1 MTSLYAEKKTRKAE
15 KKTCTANVAACGCIR
30 KQQDFHSGR
39 GAAGLGLGA
48 DGAREASSILGG
60 ESMSALSTCL
70 WKLCRAR
77 SDVPAYLC
85 SWTHA
90 VIGHSKRL
98 AAPPDQSLRRQAITF
113 CLTCVGIHLL
123 CTRLEPSMAEDMTLQ
138 IVGSD
143 QN

>member
-1 MTSLYAEKKTRKAE
+1 
-15 KKTCTANVAACGCIR
+15 
-30 KQQDFHSGR
+30 
-39 GAAGLGLGA
+39 
-48 DGAREASSILGG
+48 
-60 ESMSALSTCL
+60 MSAMSMCL

-98 AAPPDQSLRRQAITF
+98 AAPPDQSLRRQAIAF
-113 CLTCVGIHLL
+113 CLTRMGIHLHL
-123 CTRLEPSMAEDMTLQ
+123 CTRLEPPMTEDMALQ